1 MLANYE
7 VGQRGKALS
16 RLSSAIM
23 LFLMFAVFSSGQEI
37 KKPSASPSGFKPETL
52 SIPADSPRWDLQG
65 EAKVSEY
72 LGRKC
77 IALEGGAA
85 IAKDF
90 EMRDGV
96 LDADVATSG
105 KRGFFGF

>member
-1 MLANYE
+1 MLASRE
-7 VGQRGKALS
+7 GSLTGKAFS
-16 RLSSAIM
+16 RLSSPIM
-23 LFLMFAVFSSGQEI
+23 LVLTFAVVSSGQEI
-37 KKPSASPSGFKPETL
+37 KPKTSASDFAPQTL

-85 IAKDF
+85 IVKDF
-90 EMRDGV
+90 
-96 LDADVATSG
+96 
-105 KRGFFGF
+105 